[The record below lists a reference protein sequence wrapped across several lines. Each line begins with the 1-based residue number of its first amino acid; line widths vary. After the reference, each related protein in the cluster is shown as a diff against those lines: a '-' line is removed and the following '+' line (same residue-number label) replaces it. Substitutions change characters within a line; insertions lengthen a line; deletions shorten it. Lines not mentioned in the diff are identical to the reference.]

1 MVVWFTLLTAAF
13 CGGLLQASTGFGYSL
28 ICMSVYS
35 LVLPTKTAL
44 LLQATAATFTIG
56 LYALRLRRYAN
67 LRLLVVPAC
76 FALAATFVGLQ
87 TANAINDAL
96 LKRCLGMVLVLLSVF
111 SLAGKE
117 KVRLSRGFASQAVAG
132 SVSGLLGGLT
142 NMSGP
147 PMVLYLLQVT
157 DDKNE
162 YNGTLQCF
170 FLITSLFKTVVNAAS
185 GRITGEILC
194 MLPPLLLVTAI
205 GSLLGFHLFRKMNM
219 DTVKK
224 AVNLLMIFIG
234 LYYTFF

>member
-1 MVVWFTLLTAAF
+1 MAVWFTLLAAAF

-35 LVLPTKTAL
+35 LVLPAKTAL

-56 LYALRLRRYAN
+56 WYALRLRRYAN
-67 LRLLVVPAC
+67 PRLLLVPAC
-76 FALAATFVGLQ
+76 FALVTTFVGLQ

-96 LKRCLGMVLVLLSVF
+96 LKRCLGVVLVLLSAF
-111 SLAGKE
+111 SLAGKG
-117 KVRLSRGFASQAVAG
+117 KVRLSKGFAGQAVAG

-170 FLITSLFKTVVNAAS
+170 FLVTSLFKTAVNVAS
-185 GRITGEILC
+185 GRITVEILC
-194 MLPPLLLVTAI
+194 MLPPLLLVTAV

-219 DTVKK
+219 NTVKK
-224 AVNLLMIFIG
+224 AVNILMVFVG